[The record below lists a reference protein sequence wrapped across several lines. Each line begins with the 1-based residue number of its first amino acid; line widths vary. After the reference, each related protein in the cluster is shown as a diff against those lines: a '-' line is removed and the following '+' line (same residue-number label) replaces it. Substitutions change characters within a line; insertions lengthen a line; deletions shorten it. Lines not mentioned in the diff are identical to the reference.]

1 LKKKQSE
8 KHNYS
13 VKATYNWT
21 NWETELLHKGNLQT
35 NKLKEKKNTVEQY
48 LKNQEPEEKK
58 ELLYKGT
65 LKIINLKNRINLYR

>member
-1 LKKKQSE
+1 VLKKQSE
-8 KHNYS
+8 KQNYS

-35 NKLKEKKNTVEQY
+35 NKLKEKNTVEQY
-48 LKNQEPEEKK
+48 LKNQEPEKK

-65 LKIINLKNRINLYR
+65 LKIINLKNGITLYR